1 MKPPENMTYPFFLR
15 RLAMCVLIAIAV
27 LLSLLSLP
35 YVLIMVGMGSLH
47 PLTYFIC
54 WITALAGAWLLFAGC
69 ATHRRRLRHAA
80 LLLILGAVS
89 VIAGINFHRWV
100 THDRFL
106 LPDKGYAWWKQEP
119 FDANNGLPDHRAPD
133 EFRFRDNLPCLAA
146 AYALYPI
153 ASASVQALCP
163 RALYDEQSGTN
174 FIRADGSDV
183 IFSMLDN
190 EYVDAI
196 FALKPSAEQVA
207 EAEKLGVKYVFTP
220 IARDAFV
227 FFVNAQNPVRGLTS
241 DQLRAIYSGRVT
253 TWEEL
258 GVPLRAPLQ
267 AFQRN
272 KNSGSQT
279 TMERFMGDVPLATP
293 PQDDVIDAMGGIIR
307 DVADYRNHLG
317 AIGYTFRYYALE
329 LVRDKRIRL
338 LEVDGVAPTPDAIR
352 SGAYPLVGDA
362 YLITRGKPTGEVARL
377 AAYLASPD
385 GRALVEEI
393 GYIAPEAHHPLV
405 SGTAAPSP
413 ARGNAVR
420 FTEQTGL
427 MGLRWLKAVQN
438 EDGSWPENK
447 IAMTAM
453 ALCAYMAEGH
463 RPGDSPEFSETMV
476 KGANFIISHQQED
489 GLFDIRDP
497 ENFSHPIATWA
508 LFSLYGMTLNPNVCD
523 AAEKALIPILKSQ
536 SETGGWAPAMARQGD
551 DDPAYTFWCLEALRA
566 AESTDIPRFRED
578 LDDAIAR
585 ATKAF
590 DRLDHLQADT
600 WTPSWDGPT
609 PTLRPSKASIQ
620 PVRLS
625 SDTAPFATQFDQFRV
640 ERILWE
646 AYGEPYIKWIRPA
659 VALYAA
665 AQFVTPSNETASAL
679 CPCRGWN
686 PNGPCSRL
694 SVPYRDEEGTPRA
707 IGHWI
712 NDDPFGDSPVMDTCL
727 VLMQICKPTR
737 YLPKLSKPKTQAI
750 PPETE
755 DGRDIAVD
763 TDL

>member
-1 MKPPENMTYPFFLR
+1 MNNPSRLR
-15 RLAMCVLIAIAV
+15 RLITFTAVSSGLVLFFGAGCLIVPIPP
-27 LLSLLSLP
+27 LSDTIP
-35 YVLIMVGMGSLH
+35 
-47 PLTYFIC
+47 
-54 WITALAGAWLLFAGC
+54 ALA
-69 ATHRRRLRHAA
+69 
-80 LLLILGAVS
+80 
-89 VIAGINFHRWV
+89 
-100 THDRFL
+100 
-106 LPDKGYAWWKQEP
+106 
-119 FDANNGLPDHRAPD
+119 
-133 EFRFRDNLPCLAA
+133 
-146 AYALYPI
+146 
-153 ASASVQALCP
+153 
-163 RALYDEQSGTN
+163 
-174 FIRADGSDV
+174 
-183 IFSMLDN
+183 
-190 EYVDAI
+190 
-196 FALKPSAEQVA
+196 
-207 EAEKLGVKYVFTP
+207 
-220 IARDAFV
+220 
-227 FFVNAQNPVRGLTS
+227 
-241 DQLRAIYSGRVT
+241 
-253 TWEEL
+253 
-258 GVPLRAPLQ
+258 
-267 AFQRN
+267 
-272 KNSGSQT
+272 
-279 TMERFMGDVPLATP
+279 
-293 PQDDVIDAMGGIIR
+293 
-307 DVADYRNHLG
+307 
-317 AIGYTFRYYALE
+317 
-329 LVRDKRIRL
+329 
-338 LEVDGVAPTPDAIR
+338 
-352 SGAYPLVGDA
+352 
-362 YLITRGKPTGEVARL
+362 
-377 AAYLASPD
+377 
-385 GRALVEEI
+385 
-393 GYIAPEAHHPLV
+393 PLV

-413 ARGNAVR
+413 VRGMTVR
-420 FTEQTGL
+420 FTEQMGL

-453 ALCAYMAEGH
+453 ALCAFMAEGH

-523 AAEKALIPILKSQ
+523 AAEKALKPILKSQ

-646 AYGEPYIKWIRPA
+646 AHGEPYIKWIRPA
-659 VALYAA
+659 VALYTA
-665 AQFVTPSNETASAL
+665 AQFVTPSNETASAS

-694 SVPYRDEEGTPRA
+694 SVTYRDDEGTPRA

-712 NDDPFGDSPVMDTCL
+712 NKDPFGDSPVMDTCL

-737 YLPKLSKPKTQAI
+737 HLPKLSEPKTQAI
-750 PPETE
+750 PSETE